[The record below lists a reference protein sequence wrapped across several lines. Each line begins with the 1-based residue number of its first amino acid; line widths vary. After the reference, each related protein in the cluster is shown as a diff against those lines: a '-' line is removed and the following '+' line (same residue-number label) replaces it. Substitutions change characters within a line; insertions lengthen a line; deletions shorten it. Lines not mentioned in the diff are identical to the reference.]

1 MPIGTIQ
8 EGSNRAHLGFWASH
22 LNFLAIQQ
30 QQGPH
35 QNLVNT
41 LGEHH
46 ATANVLQ
53 IRHGLG
59 LNSATETVKLL
70 LLPLVLLLQQ
80 PTQD

>member
-1 MPIGTIQ
+1 M
-8 EGSNRAHLGFWASH
+8 ASCEERD
-22 LNFLAIQQ
+22 LKKAAPPLKILLVLQS
-30 QQGPH
+30 
-35 QNLVNT
+35 LVNT